1 MSKRFR
7 YKGQIINLDFSDK
20 WTELVKDY
28 FHNRFGVDPTFWK
41 PYKIFNRGDEL
52 WLASFSLVPQNIRI
66 VKAGLRLLRVKG
78 NPKPTTVA
86 LQRLNKHINKN
97 IIYTDIETLSKLL
110 NGAIIHVSNFLKTTT
125 DGEKGYV
132 ALAFQ
137 DLIVGC
143 GYISSGGM
151 VKSQIP
157 AGKARELKD
166 VLRRLVGD
174 FYS

>member
-7 YKGQIINLDFSDK
+7 YKGQTIKLDFSEK

-28 FHNRFGVDPTFWK
+28 FHNRFGVDPTFWE

-52 WLASFSLVPQNIRI
+52 WVASFSLVPEGVRI

-86 LQRLNKHINKN
+86 LQWLNKHISKN
-97 IIYTDIETLSKLL
+97 VVYTDIETLSKLL
-110 NGAIIHVSNFLKTTT
+110 NGAIIHVSNFPKTTT

-137 DLIVGC
+137 NLIIGC
-143 GYISSGGM
+143 GHISSGGM

-157 AGKARELKD
+157 AGKARELKEI
-166 VLRRLVGD
+166 LIRLSSKD
-174 FYS
+174 LS